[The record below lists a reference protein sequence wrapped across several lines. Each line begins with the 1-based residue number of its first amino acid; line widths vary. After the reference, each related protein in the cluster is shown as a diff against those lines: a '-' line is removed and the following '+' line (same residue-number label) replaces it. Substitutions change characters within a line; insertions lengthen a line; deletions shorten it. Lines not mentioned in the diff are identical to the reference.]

1 MLVAKQLKGGV
12 ECIMGIIRDPV
23 FGPMAMFGLG
33 GIFVEILK
41 DVVFRRCPFGEN
53 VAEQMTL
60 VITNSER
67 GSSNV
72 QIERAIGTRG
82 LWGTRY

>member
-1 MLVAKQLKGGV
+1 MKQRRGSYPRAGVALK
-12 ECIMGIIRDPV
+12 I
-23 FGPMAMFGLG
+23 A
-33 GIFVEILK
+33 
-41 DVVFRRCPFGEN
+41 EN